1 MGVVEELVV
10 DESDILAISGFES
23 VKGGEVRM
31 VLNVKVI
38 NQPTCPDSQYDFG
51 MDMSVQRDNESN
63 AEKLRDERGSIIEEV
78 VGDLIVVNDRV
89 QHPSVRRPWLVST
102 LGGRMAGLK
111 RISLQRIF

>member
-1 MGVVEELVV
+1 MDPVGVVEELVV

-23 VKGGEVRM
+23 VEGGEVRM

-102 LGGRMAGLK
+102 LGGGMAV
-111 RISLQRIF
+111 

>member
-1 MGVVEELVV
+1 MDPVGVVEELVV

-23 VKGGEVRM
+23 VEGGEVRM

-89 QHPSVRRPWLVST
+89 QHPSVRRPWLVSK
-102 LGGRMAGLK
+102 LGGGMAV
-111 RISLQRIF
+111 